1 MQSSLN
7 FKKEKKSPKQMKSIK
22 NSEHKEKTKLYNDFE
37 KNSFTTHSQKS
48 LWGIKEETKDFHS
61 KNKEK

>member
-1 MQSSLN
+1 
-7 FKKEKKSPKQMKSIK
+7 MKSIK

-37 KNSFTTHSQKS
+37 KMTSFMTHSQKS